1 MNFEELYL
9 RQFLAIGF
17 SVLGGMALVNVCL
30 QPEIAIKHMN
40 RKTCLKD
47 ADTIYFPVSE

>member
-1 MNFEELYL
+1 M
-9 RQFLAIGF
+9 
-17 SVLGGMALVNVCL
+17 LGGMALVNVCL
-30 QPEIAIKHMN
+30 QPEIAIKQIS